1 MNRVRLLENS
11 EIIAPPLSSVVS
23 DMRKIYLE
31 VTERL
36 VLEAAIVTNV
46 GFASQ
51 CISCGHVGI
60 FKHKSTSQNVKD
72 PVVGGE
78 GEF

>member
-1 MNRVRLLENS
+1 M
-11 EIIAPPLSSVVS
+11 P
-23 DMRKIYLE
+23 KIYLE

-51 CISCGHVGI
+51 SIPCGHVGI
-60 FKHKSTSQNVKD
+60 FKHKSPSQNVKD
-72 PVVGGE
+72 PGVGGE